1 MKLFLIFSVYSVK
14 QFTPTEPCNIP
25 KPKKEDLEA
34 GAELLE
40 TWQNNWEVIHLN
52 NERNAKKADKCD
64 KLIVNIKDRTL
75 KQWNDIAT
83 LQTHIPQINNGI
95 KDIMDKLGSLE
106 SFIGDVEISL
116 LALEDTIDAREMQEK
131 QLDQR
136 FQLAM
141 YQERRKA
148 EFNDLASKYLKG
160 GVIESMM
167 NDKFISDRLQN
178 EYEKKKK
185 LHSEKKSMDSEKL
198 QKHYQSKF
206 DEDVKNFQDGNNRLQ
221 VPLRHD
227 PDASL
232 ESVDLDDPDEAATNT
247 LEAFLNEPDALYD
260 VSPLPRDETPLQKTD
275 DVDQVL
281 TEVPINVVNTESP
294 DTNNTPAGSQVVS
307 GSASLYFT
315 PDVTTEQLS
324 EISLQ

>member
-1 MKLFLIFSVYSVK
+1 M
-14 QFTPTEPCNIP
+14 
-25 KPKKEDLEA
+25 EA

-64 KLIVNIKDRTL
+64 KLIVSIKDRTL

-148 EFNDLASKYLKG
+148 EFNDLASKYLTKKVLMKN
-160 GVIESMM
+160 VINFVKS
-167 NDKFISDRLQN
+167 ISDRLQN

-185 LHSEKKSMDSEKL
+185 LHSDKKSVDSAKL

-206 DEDVKNFQDGNNRLQ
+206 DEDVKSFQDGSRLQ

-260 VSPLPRDETPLQKTD
+260 VSPLPRDETPLQKTN

-281 TEVPINVVNTESP
+281 EQVPINVVSTESP
-294 DTNNTPAGSQVVS
+294 ENNTPAGSQVVS

-324 EISLQ
+324 EISLT

>member
-1 MKLFLIFSVYSVK
+1 MLGQLKDRFLSLQEEITSSVK

-148 EFNDLASKYLKG
+148 EFNDLA
-160 GVIESMM
+160 
-167 NDKFISDRLQN
+167 NRLQN

-185 LHSEKKSMDSEKL
+185 LHSDKKSVDSEKL

-281 TEVPINVVNTESP
+281 NEVPINVVNTESP

>member
-1 MKLFLIFSVYSVK
+1 MFITFFVYSVK

-148 EFNDLASKYLKG
+148 EFNDLASKYLKV

-167 NDKFISDRLQN
+167 NFKFISDRLQN

-185 LHSEKKSMDSEKL
+185 LHSEKKSVDSAKL

>member
-1 MKLFLIFSVYSVK
+1 M
-14 QFTPTEPCNIP
+14 
-25 KPKKEDLEA
+25 EA

-64 KLIVNIKDRTL
+64 KLIVSIKDRTL

-148 EFNDLASKYLKG
+148 EFNDLASKYLTKK
-160 GVIESMM
+160 VAMTIHMM
-167 NDKFISDRLQN
+167 NYSISDRFQN

-185 LHSEKKSMDSEKL
+185 LHSDKKSVDSAKL

-206 DEDVKNFQDGNNRLQ
+206 DEDVKNFQDGNRLQ

-281 TEVPINVVNTESP
+281 DEVPINVVSTESP
-294 DTNNTPAGSQVVS
+294 ENNTPAGSQVVS

-324 EISLQ
+324 EISLT

>member
-1 MKLFLIFSVYSVK
+1 MGLPENQLSETILTEKQKCSKIFKMLGQLKDRFLSLQEEITSSVK

-75 KQWNDIAT
+75 KQWNGIAT

-148 EFNDLASKYLKG
+148 EFNELATHLQS
-160 GVIESMM
+160 E
-167 NDKFISDRLQN
+167 FDR
-178 EYEKKKK
+178 KKKQ
-185 LHSEKKSMDSEKL
+185 SDMKKKEQQKNKRKVL
-198 QKHYQSKF
+198 QKQF
-206 DEDVKNFQDGNNRLQ
+206 EEDMN
-221 VPLRHD
+221 
-227 PDASL
+227 
-232 ESVDLDDPDEAATNT
+232 
-247 LEAFLNEPDALYD
+247 
-260 VSPLPRDETPLQKTD
+260 
-275 DVDQVL
+275 
-281 TEVPINVVNTESP
+281 
-294 DTNNTPAGSQVVS
+294 
-307 GSASLYFT
+307 
-315 PDVTTEQLS
+315 
-324 EISLQ
+324 

>member
-1 MKLFLIFSVYSVK
+1 MKLFVTFFVYSVK

-160 GVIESMM
+160 GGNES
-167 NDKFISDRLQN
+167 L
-178 EYEKKKK
+178 
-185 LHSEKKSMDSEKL
+185 
-198 QKHYQSKF
+198 
-206 DEDVKNFQDGNNRLQ
+206 
-221 VPLRHD
+221 
-227 PDASL
+227 
-232 ESVDLDDPDEAATNT
+232 
-247 LEAFLNEPDALYD
+247 
-260 VSPLPRDETPLQKTD
+260 
-275 DVDQVL
+275 
-281 TEVPINVVNTESP
+281 
-294 DTNNTPAGSQVVS
+294 
-307 GSASLYFT
+307 
-315 PDVTTEQLS
+315 
-324 EISLQ
+324 

>member
-1 MKLFLIFSVYSVK
+1 M
-14 QFTPTEPCNIP
+14 
-25 KPKKEDLEA
+25 EA

-148 EFNDLASKYLKG
+148 EFNDLASKYLKV

-185 LHSEKKSMDSEKL
+185 LHSDKKSVDSEKL

-281 TEVPINVVNTESP
+281 NEVPINVVSTESP

>member
-1 MKLFLIFSVYSVK
+1 M
-14 QFTPTEPCNIP
+14 
-25 KPKKEDLEA
+25 EA

-64 KLIVNIKDRTL
+64 KLIVSIKDRTL

-148 EFNDLASKYLKG
+148 EFNDLASKYLTKKVLMKN
-160 GVIESMM
+160 VINFVKS
-167 NDKFISDRLQN
+167 ISDRLQN

-185 LHSEKKSMDSEKL
+185 LHSDKKSVDNAKL

-206 DEDVKNFQDGNNRLQ
+206 DEDVKSFQDGSRLQ

-281 TEVPINVVNTESP
+281 EQVPINVVSTESP
-294 DTNNTPAGSQVVS
+294 ENNTPAGSQVVS

-324 EISLQ
+324 EISLT

>member
-1 MKLFLIFSVYSVK
+1 MKLFITFSVYSVK

-83 LQTHIPQINNGI
+83 IQTHIPQINNGI

-148 EFNDLASKYLKG
+148 EFNDLASKYLKV

-167 NDKFISDRLQN
+167 NFKFISDRLQN

-185 LHSEKKSMDSEKL
+185 LHSDKKSVDSEKL

>member
-315 PDVTTEQLS
+315 PDVTTEPLS

>member
-1 MKLFLIFSVYSVK
+1 MFITFFVYSVK

-148 EFNDLASKYLKG
+148 EFNDLASKYLKV
-160 GVIESMM
+160 GVHES
-167 NDKFISDRLQN
+167 L
-178 EYEKKKK
+178 
-185 LHSEKKSMDSEKL
+185 
-198 QKHYQSKF
+198 
-206 DEDVKNFQDGNNRLQ
+206 
-221 VPLRHD
+221 
-227 PDASL
+227 
-232 ESVDLDDPDEAATNT
+232 
-247 LEAFLNEPDALYD
+247 
-260 VSPLPRDETPLQKTD
+260 
-275 DVDQVL
+275 
-281 TEVPINVVNTESP
+281 
-294 DTNNTPAGSQVVS
+294 
-307 GSASLYFT
+307 
-315 PDVTTEQLS
+315 
-324 EISLQ
+324 

>member
-1 MKLFLIFSVYSVK
+1 MKLFVTFSVYSVK

-160 GVIESMM
+160 GVIESMK
-167 NDKFISDRLQN
+167 NSKFISDRLQN

-185 LHSEKKSMDSEKL
+185 LHSDKKSVDSEKL

>member
-1 MKLFLIFSVYSVK
+1 MKLFVIFFVYSVK

-148 EFNDLASKYLKG
+148 EFNDLASKYLKV

>member
-1 MKLFLIFSVYSVK
+1 M
-14 QFTPTEPCNIP
+14 
-25 KPKKEDLEA
+25 EA

-64 KLIVNIKDRTL
+64 KLIVSIKDRTL

-148 EFNDLASKYLKG
+148 EFNDLASKYLTKKVLMKN
-160 GVIESMM
+160 VINFVKS
-167 NDKFISDRLQN
+167 ISDRLQN

-185 LHSEKKSMDSEKL
+185 LHSDKKSVDIAKL

-206 DEDVKNFQDGNNRLQ
+206 DEDVKSFQDGSRLQ

-281 TEVPINVVNTESP
+281 DEVPINVVSTESP
-294 DTNNTPAGSQVVS
+294 ENNTPAGSQVVS

-324 EISLQ
+324 EISLT